1 MKAGCRRMLYLTCF
15 VTVFLWSKPRIFGYL
30 GKSPGKRRFFTIS
43 NFTFL
48 ISERSGGLAPL
59 LA

>member
-1 MKAGCRRMLYLTCF
+1 MLYLTCF